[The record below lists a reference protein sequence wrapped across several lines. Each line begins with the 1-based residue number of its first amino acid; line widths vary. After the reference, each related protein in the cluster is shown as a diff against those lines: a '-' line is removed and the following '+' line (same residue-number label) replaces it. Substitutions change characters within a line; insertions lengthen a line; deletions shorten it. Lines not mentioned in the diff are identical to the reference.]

1 MLEFFSPKVDRL
13 RRDRD
18 VLGLARA
25 LEAKSVRTRRAA
37 ANALVAVPDRQALE
51 ALLQALDDPDELVR
65 ANTALALGEI
75 EVEDGETGTRVSGA
89 LTGLLDD
96 SSELVRALGTAAL
109 GRYRNDALVSRRL
122 TTLRDDESLIVRR
135 TANVVLSD
143 SGDATEVD

>member
-51 ALLQALDDPDELVR
+51 ALLQALGDPDELVR

-122 TTLRDDESLIVRR
+122 TTLRDDESLMVRR

>member
-18 VLGLARA
+18 VPGLARA
-25 LEAKSVRTRRAA
+25 LEAKGVRTRRAA
-37 ANALVAVPDRQALE
+37 ANALVAVSGRQALE
-51 ALLQALDDPDELVR
+51 ALLQALGDPDELVR

-89 LTGLLDD
+89 LIGLLDD
-96 SSELVRALGTAAL
+96 SSELVRALGIAAL
-109 GRYRNDALVSRRL
+109 GRYRTDELVSGRL
-122 TTLRDDESLIVRR
+122 GALRDDESLIVRR